1 MIRADRVIPAVLAE
15 VIRKA
20 PLCDEKVEF
29 AWRTAVGSAVERVT
43 RVRLDAEG
51 VLAVTAADA
60 DWAQEVRRSTRLI
73 GARLAALLGDD
84 TVKKIVVFPTP
95 DRRPRR

>member
-1 MIRADRVIPAVLAE
+1 MTRVDRVIPAVLAD

-29 AWRTAVGSAVERVT
+29 AWRSAVGPVIQRVT

-51 VLAVTAADA
+51 VLHVTTADPN
-60 DWAQEVRRSTRLI
+60 WSREIKRSSKLI
-73 GARLAALLGDD
+73 LARLAPLLGSG
-84 TVKKIVVFPTP
+84 TVKKIRTK
-95 DRRPRR
+95 